1 MGASAS
7 LHRITIAK
15 ATSAR
20 RDADPGEGCRL
31 AAPAAPAG
39 GSAFGVGGLARL
51 LRNRFYIGEVVCR
64 GEKPIISPQKSGLF
78 AVGTS
83 E

>member
-1 MGASAS
+1 MSWWAAGQIVWLVALAW
-7 LHRITIAK
+7 LGQ
-15 ATSAR
+15 
-20 RDADPGEGCRL
+20 PVRL
-31 AAPAAPAG
+31 VG
-39 GSAFGVGGLARL
+39 GSAFGVGGLPHL

-64 GEKPIISPQKSGLF
+64 GEKPVISPQKSGLF